1 MVTSVEMPEP
11 NTSAQDSSDRWRTWK
26 RFWRYPLSGVGMF
39 GVVFLFA
46 FSFIGPLFYHVN
58 PLAVDFS
65 AILQAPSWHHL
76 LGTDDAGHD
85 VLSRM
90 MVGGQASLEVG
101 FFSAVVA
108 MVFGTLY
115 GMVSGLLTGWVD
127 SLLMRIVDV
136 LLSIPSLFILMFLDA
151 AFKPSVFLMVFVIAS
166 LGWMPV
172 ARIVRGEV
180 LRIKTEPYVEA
191 ARLAGVGTWRL
202 MLKYLFPNF
211 IGTVLVTTT
220 FQVAG
225 SILTI
230 AGLSFLG
237 LGLPPP
243 APNWGADLT
252 TAMNYIFQN
261 TWWLDYP
268 PGILILLSQLSVNFV
283 GDGLRHALETRAN

>member
-1 MVTSVEMPEP
+1 MVSSVEMPEQ
-11 NTSAQDSSDRWRTWK
+11 NSSAADTSDRWRTWK
-26 RFWRYPLSGVGMF
+26 RFWRYPLSGVGVF

-46 FSFIGPLFYHVN
+46 FSFIGPLFYHVS

-65 AILQAPSWHHL
+65 AILQAPSVHHL

-85 VLSRM
+85 VLARM

-101 FFSAVVA
+101 FLSAIVAMAFGTVYGMFSALV
-108 MVFGTLY
+108 G
-115 GMVSGLLTGWVD
+115 GWVD
-127 SLLMRIVDV
+127 VLLMRIVDV

-166 LGWMPV
+166 LGWMGV
-172 ARIVRGEV
+172 SRIVRGEV
-180 LRIKTEPYVEA
+180 LKIKTEPYVEA
-191 ARLAGVGTWRL
+191 ARLAGVRTGRL
-202 MLKYLFPNF
+202 MWKYLVPNF

-220 FQVAG
+220 FSVAG

-243 APNWGADLT
+243 APNWGADLSVS
-252 TAMNYIFQN
+252 MNYIFQN

-268 PGILILLSQLSVNFV
+268 PGILILLSQLSVNFI